1 LCKAIAAAKNS
12 EKKSAAVVSTL
23 KLEFPLVAGKI
34 ILFPPAQFELQPQTD
49 FFAKA
54 FFLKPA
60 LPPPRGFFA

>member
-1 LCKAIAAAKNS
+1 
-12 EKKSAAVVSTL
+12 L
-23 KLEFPLVAGKI
+23 KLEFLSATGKI